1 MFKDRYDTI
10 TTIKM
15 FATILAF
22 FVVYGFVSDDDYH
35 KIVARITPIKY
46 NCDMIIGDW
55 HPGATKQILDECRK
69 RKYNGNEENKNSN

>member
-35 KIVARITPIKY
+35 KIVARITHIKY
-46 NCDMIIGDW
+46 NCDMLIGGW
-55 HPGATKQILDECRK
+55 HPDVPAKVIEQCRK
-69 RKYNGNEENKNSN
+69 RMYGNEENKNSN

>member
-10 TTIKM
+10 ITIKM

-46 NCDMIIGDW
+46 NCDMLIGGW
-55 HPGATKQILDECRK
+55 HPDVPAKVIEQCRK
-69 RKYNGNEENKNSN
+69 RMYGNEENKNSN